1 MPICGLFYHVGRL
14 HAPSFF
20 PVFSSGTF
28 EKNLASGPV
37 VGVTSLPSVHLVK
50 NVLPTAGTAG
60 ITSAAGICV
69 HISVELKPVTELP
82 NFFP

>member
-1 MPICGLFYHVGRL
+1 MSAGFMLR
-14 HAPSFF
+14 PSFMDLA
-20 PVFSSGTF
+20 PAPLRRI
-28 EKNLASGPV
+28 LASGPV